1 MTSSNTFDKLF
12 VCVFYSILSDVFI
25 LLFVPLLLTVFRIFV
40 EIKCVICIFYE
51 VGVGSYGVVV
61 AAKDHNNDSELVAVK
76 KMINV
81 FDHKTFARRT
91 LR

>member
-1 MTSSNTFDKLF
+1 L
-12 VCVFYSILSDVFI
+12 
-25 LLFVPLLLTVFRIFV
+25 
-40 EIKCVICIFYE
+40 
-51 VGVGSYGVVV
+51 GVGSYGVVV

>member
-1 MTSSNTFDKLF
+1 M
-12 VCVFYSILSDVFI
+12 VQI
-25 LLFVPLLLTVFRIFV
+25 LLKCISHSKTKRPNGKQPKLVIIIFIYLLIFNQFNY
-40 EIKCVICIFYE
+40 VICIFYE